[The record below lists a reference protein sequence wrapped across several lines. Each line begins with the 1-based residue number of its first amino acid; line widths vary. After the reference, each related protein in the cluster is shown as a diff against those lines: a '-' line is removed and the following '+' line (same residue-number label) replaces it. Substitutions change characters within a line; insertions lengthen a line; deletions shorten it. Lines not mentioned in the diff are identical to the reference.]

1 MEFDQ
6 DSMNEMSPTERFCR
20 YFEIAKQVYCQNND
34 RKKVTQKAMVEWY
47 NRKYKATLTE
57 ASLSKYL
64 RGKNEVPIEVY
75 VNIKELAGI
84 EEMWL
89 GACATR
95 EEYELS
101 LNVKESLEFIKDEVE
116 SICRSDDL
124 QNVCG
129 DSMRIILKKFVE
141 YCEYASINDYNMS
154 LKKLKELQNV
164 IYNTENNI
172 AEKKYDFMYRRGQMK
187 KSYSVRVSLQRE
199 HLTGKDLNMIN
210 TFDVILNKFHQ
221 MILEMSKCV
230 CMQKKIKKTS
240 FCDIPKLEEKK
251 IGVAMAELEKK
262 SNLR

>member
-1 MEFDQ
+1 MALEFDSN
-6 DSMNEMSPTERFCR
+6 SMNDMSPTERFCR

-34 RKKVTQKAMVEWY
+34 RKKVTQKTMVEWY
-47 NRKYKATLTE
+47 NRKYNASLTE

-75 VNIKELAGI
+75 VNIKDLSGI
-84 EEMWL
+84 KEIWL

-101 LNVKESLEFIKDEVE
+101 LNVQESLEFIKDEVE
-116 SICRSDDL
+116 SICRNSEL
-124 QNVCG
+124 RNVCG
-129 DSMRIILKKFVE
+129 DSMRIILSKFVE

-164 IYNTENNI
+164 IYNAENNL
-172 AEKKYDFMYRRGQMK
+172 AEKKYDFMYKRGQMK
-187 KSYSVRVSLQRE
+187 KSYSVGVSRQRE
-199 HLTGKDLNMIN
+199 HLTGKDLDMID

-221 MILEMSKCV
+221 MMLEMSKCV

-240 FCDIPKLEEKK
+240 FCDIPKSEEKK
-251 IGVAMAELEKK
+251 MGLAMAEFGKK
-262 SNLR
+262 VI